1 LGIAAG
7 GIEIPIDG
15 IISSEVPSMFD
26 PRDVCDRPRVYAR
39 AEPDD
44 EYDRKPEP
52 LDPYLYDRDDDDIE
66 DIQDQDELD
75 EDEL

>member
-1 LGIAAG
+1 
-7 GIEIPIDG
+7 
-15 IISSEVPSMFD
+15 MFD

-44 EYDRKPEP
+44 EYDPRPEP
-52 LDPYLYDRDDDDIE
+52 LDPYLHDRDDEDIE
-66 DIQDQDELD
+66 DEDELD

>member
-1 LGIAAG
+1 LGIAAEE
-7 GIEIPIDG
+7 IEILMEG
-15 IISSEVPSMFD
+15 TISPEVPRMFD

-44 EYDRKPEP
+44 EYDPRPEP
-52 LDPYLYDRDDDDIE
+52 LDPYLHDGDDEDIE
-66 DIQDQDELD
+66 DEDELD

>member
-1 LGIAAG
+1 
-7 GIEIPIDG
+7 
-15 IISSEVPSMFD
+15 MFD

>member
-1 LGIAAG
+1 MA
-7 GIEIPIDG
+7 E
-15 IISSEVPSMFD
+15 
-26 PRDVCDRPRVYAR
+26 PRDYRDRPRVYAR

-52 LDPYLYDRDDDDIE
+52 LDPYLHDRNDDDMLDDE
-66 DIQDQDELD
+66 DELD